1 MRIERKFN
9 VISLIIIAVFAA
21 VYVAFYFLA
30 HHLFE
35 GTTALILCLAGCL
48 AIAIIA
54 LIFLKR
60 YVTKNIVQPLKNMHT
75 NSSAIITEISEGSFN
90 NRIDIKTG
98 DEFEELADNFNRM
111 VSVLQT
117 REAALKEVSEKE
129 QNVIR
134 SLTMLSEMMGFIT
147 SELKFES
154 ILQTFLEMTR
164 SLLKAEHSGIFIFE
178 GESKELKLFKTTIK
192 GENAQSL
199 DCAKAM
205 LTGPLGEA
213 IKTSSVLRI
222 NEVTAEFPPNHPV
235 VNNFI
240 SIPLR
245 SSKNKMSALLITI
258 NKNGGFT
265 PDDEDTL
272 FSFAFQAFQSLVLH
286 EEIARLAVTDGLTGL
301 YNHRAFQEKL
311 SEETNRA
318 ERYFK
323 TFSLIML
330 DIDHFKSFN
339 DIYGHQTGDLA
350 LKEISKIIRN
360 ELRTV
365 DFPARYGGEEF
376 ILILPETSVHGALIV
391 AERIRRAVA
400 GHQFM
405 SQSGERLLL
414 TVSAGVACYPDDAT
428 PKEDLIKKADHA
440 LYFAKDHGR
449 NTVCTY
455 QGTIDR

>member
-1 MRIERKFN
+1 MRIEKKFN

-21 VYVAFYFLA
+21 AYVAFYFLA

-35 GTTALILCLAGCL
+35 GTTALMLCLAGCL

-54 LIFLKR
+54 LIFLKK
-60 YVTKNIVQPLKNMHT
+60 YVTKNIVLPLKNIHSG
-75 NSSAIITEISEGSFN
+75 SSAIITAINEGNFN
-90 NRIDIKTG
+90 NRIDIKTE
-98 DEFEELADNFNRM
+98 DEFEDLADNFNRM
-111 VSVLQT
+111 SSVLQT
-117 REAALKEVSEKE
+117 REAALKDVSEKE

-178 GESKELKLFKTTIK
+178 GESKKLKLFKTTIK
-192 GENAQSL
+192 GNAPVSL
-199 DCAKAM
+199 DCARAM
-205 LTGPLGEA
+205 LAGPLGKA
-213 IKTSSVLRI
+213 AKTSSVLRI
-222 NEVTAEFPPNHPV
+222 NEATAEFPPDHPAV
-235 VNNFI
+235 RNFMAV
-240 SIPLR
+240 PLR
-245 SSKNKMSALLITI
+245 SSKNKMSALLVTI

-265 PDDEDTL
+265 LDDEDTL

-286 EEIARLAVTDGLTGL
+286 EVLARLAVTDGLTGL

-323 TFSLIML
+323 TFPLIML

-350 LKEISKIIRN
+350 LEEISKIIRN

-376 ILILPETSVHGALIV
+376 IIILPETGCDGAVIV

-400 GHQFM
+400 EHQFM
-405 SQSGERLLL
+405 SESGERLLL
-414 TVSAGVACYPDDAT
+414 TISAGVACYPTDAALE
-428 PKEDLIKKADHA
+428 EDLIKKVDKA
-440 LYFAKDHGR
+440 LYFA
-449 NTVCTY
+449 
-455 QGTIDR
+455 

>member
-1 MRIERKFN
+1 M
-9 VISLIIIAVFAA
+9 
-21 VYVAFYFLA
+21 
-30 HHLFE
+30 FE
-35 GTTALILCLAGCL
+35 GATALILCLAGCL

-54 LIFLKR
+54 LIFLKK
-60 YVTKNIVQPLKNMHT
+60 YVTKNIVLPLKNIHSG
-75 NSSAIITEISEGSFN
+75 SSAIITAINEGNFN
-90 NRIDIKTG
+90 NRMDIKTE
-98 DEFEELADNFNRM
+98 DEFEDLADNFNRM
-111 VSVLQT
+111 ASVLQA
-117 REAALKEVSEKE
+117 REASLKDVSEKE

-154 ILQTFLEMTR
+154 ILQTFLEMTG

-199 DCAKAM
+199 DCAKTM
-205 LTGPLGEA
+205 LMGPLGEA

-222 NEVTAEFPPNHPV
+222 NEVTAEFPPNHPAV
-235 VNNFI
+235 RNFMA
-240 SIPLR
+240 IPLR
-245 SSKNKMSALLITI
+245 SSKNKMSALLVTI

-265 PDDEDTL
+265 SDDEDTL

-350 LKEISKIIRN
+350 LKEISKLIRN

-376 ILILPETSVHGALIV
+376 ILILPETWGDGAVIV
-391 AERIRRAVA
+391 AERIRNAVA
-400 GHQFM
+400 EHPFT
-405 SQSGERLLL
+405 SESGERLLL

-428 PKEDLIKKADHA
+428 PKEDLIKRLTRRCILQRTAAEMWSA
-440 LYFAKDHGR
+440 LIRKPSQA
-449 NTVCTY
+449 
-455 QGTIDR
+455 